1 MPKHAPPLK
10 TQIPETEHITTTTLN
25 MRSLSQPTGL
35 DRLAHE
41 PDEISDTDSISSK
54 THDNADDR
62 PSFAEVLY
70 SFSPGG
76 PEELALQKGDL
87 VEVIKKDSGPWWWGK
102 LKQEQ
107 IVASSGHVQEMYGW
121 FPKDFVKVLP
131 TFAKPRLPRHMY
143 KRRHHHH
150 HRRSRSQSDDMG
162 RDLTDDD
169 DDEEESVAV
178 EVVVPSCDATKVVV
192 TNGSSCEHEGT
203 DESDEQ
209 RPSLSS
215 QNCETMRQN
224 AVRELL
230 EAEMNYVTL
239 LESIC
244 QG

>member
-1 MPKHAPPLK
+1 
-10 TQIPETEHITTTTLN
+10 

-35 DRLAHE
+35 DRLSRHDG
-41 PDEISDTDSISSK
+41 DELSDTDSISSK
-54 THDNADDR
+54 TQDTSEER
-62 PSFAEVLY
+62 PCFAEVLY

-102 LKQEQ
+102 IKQEQ
-107 IVASSGHVQEMYGW
+107 IIASSGHVQELYGW

-162 RDLTDDD
+162 RDMTDD
-169 DDEEESVAV
+169 DDEEEES
-178 EVVVPSCDATKVVV
+178 VVVPSRDTKVVVV
-192 TNGSSCEHEGT
+192 TNGSSGEHDGT
-203 DESDEQ
+203 DDTDEQ

-215 QNCETMRQN
+215 QNSETMRHN

-230 EAEMNYVTL
+230 EAEMNYVKL

-244 QG
+244 IG

>member
-1 MPKHAPPLK
+1 
-10 TQIPETEHITTTTLN
+10 

-35 DRLAHE
+35 DRISHD

-54 THDNADDR
+54 NQDNSDDR

-107 IVASSGHVQEMYGW
+107 IIASSGHVQDLYGW
-121 FPKDFVKVLP
+121 FPKDFVKILP
-131 TFAKPRLPRHMY
+131 TFAKPRLPRHY

-162 RDLTDDD
+162 RDITDDD
-169 DDEEESVAV
+169 DDEEEDESSVAV
-178 EVVVPSCDATKVVV
+178 VSCDATKVLVTPTAV
-192 TNGSSCEHEGT
+192 TGVTTNGGSSGEHEAT

-215 QNCETMRQN
+215 QNCESMRQN

-230 EAEMNYVTL
+230 EAEMNYVKL

-244 QG
+244 VG